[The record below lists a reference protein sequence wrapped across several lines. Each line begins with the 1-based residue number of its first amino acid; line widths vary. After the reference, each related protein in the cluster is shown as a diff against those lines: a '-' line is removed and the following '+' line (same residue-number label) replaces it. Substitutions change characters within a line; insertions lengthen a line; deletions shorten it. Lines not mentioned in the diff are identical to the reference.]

1 MLIGEYTNSVDKKGR
16 VTMPAKFV
24 KEMGKTLFISRG
36 LDGTLSVYTK
46 KSWQKLEEKINQLSM
61 TKEKNRA
68 FARFILSGSQEISPD
83 SQGRILIPQ
92 HLREHADIDSKLVW
106 TGLGDKAEIWSEK
119 KWDKYLKESVKNP
132 EEIAESLEDII

>member
-16 VTMPAKFV
+16 VTMPSKFV

-106 TGLGDKAEIWSEK
+106 TGLGDKAEIWSEE
-119 KWDKYLKESVKNP
+119 KWNKYLKESVKNP

>member
-1 MLIGEYTNSVDKKGR
+1 
-16 VTMPAKFV
+16 MPAKFV

-46 KSWQKLEEKINQLSM
+46 KSWNKLEEKINQLSM

-92 HLREHADIDSKLVW
+92 HLRDHAKLGSKLVW
-106 TGLGDKAEIWSEK
+106 TGLGDKAEIWSEER
-119 KWDKYLKESVKNP
+119 WNKYLKESVKNP